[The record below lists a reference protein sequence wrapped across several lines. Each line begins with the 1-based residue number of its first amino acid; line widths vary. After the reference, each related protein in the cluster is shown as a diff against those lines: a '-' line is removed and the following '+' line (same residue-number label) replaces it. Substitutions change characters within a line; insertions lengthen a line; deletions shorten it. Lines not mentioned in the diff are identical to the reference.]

1 MNTIVII
8 GGGASGMAAA
18 ITASNDKN
26 NNVILLERQQRVG
39 KKLLST
45 GNGRCNLT
53 TIWTLVLAIDQAD
66 DWMNEFEKSKAC
78 AIARFKFLRFYFYM
92 SMHVMD

>member
-1 MNTIVII
+1 MRLYTNLPQNEESMPIDKDNQTPRMHV
-8 GGGASGMAAA
+8 GGHDSADFGY
-18 ITASNDKN
+18 
-26 NNVILLERQQRVG
+26 
-39 KKLLST
+39 
-45 GNGRCNLT
+45 GRCNLT
-53 TIWTLVLAIDQAD
+53 TIWTLVLAVDHAD

>member
-1 MNTIVII
+1 MSRWRTIYSITAESKMNNVVII

-18 ITASNDKN
+18 ITASEDKN

-53 TIWTLVLAIDQAD
+53 NTGASP
-66 DWMNEFEKSKAC
+66 EHYHGS
-78 AIARFKFLRFYFYM
+78 
-92 SMHVMD
+92 